1 MSFYVQLPSN
11 GDNKNT
17 TPDYRKNF
25 DYPLPLNTN
34 LQYEVGL
41 VESIYTK
48 SWLIPI
54 GTILY
59 GYLFS
64 MITLM
69 KAYKCL

>member
-41 VESIYTK
+41 VESYIQN
-48 SWLIPI
+48 L
-54 GTILY
+54 G
-59 GYLFS
+59 
-64 MITLM
+64 
-69 KAYKCL
+69 